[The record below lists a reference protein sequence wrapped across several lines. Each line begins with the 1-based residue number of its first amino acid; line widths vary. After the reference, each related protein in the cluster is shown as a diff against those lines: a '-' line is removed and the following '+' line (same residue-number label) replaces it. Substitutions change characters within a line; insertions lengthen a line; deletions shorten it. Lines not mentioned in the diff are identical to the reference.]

1 MAFPCETNTFLSKP
15 HLAWIFFLQKHHFK
29 HLHQKTYQSLS
40 ADAFHFGPFLWKSTI
55 SNIYIIRHISH
66 YLQTKFLVLS
76 LVNNYFHLRV
86 GSSVCACAIYIQWRK
101 VCKVLLWTPRWVSK
115 NPHTH
120 RKPKHSTILYFLN
133 QVRWEITFPNDFTSH
148 YTGACSGKK
157 KCSGIKRV

>member
-1 MAFPCETNTFLSKP
+1 MAFPCETNTFLRKP

-86 GSSVCACAIYIQWRK
+86 GSSDCACAIYIQWRK
-101 VCKVLLWTPRWVSK
+101 VCKVLLWTPRCVLKKS
-115 NPHTH
+115 HTH

-133 QVRWEITFPNDFTSH
+133 QVR
-148 YTGACSGKK
+148 
-157 KCSGIKRV
+157 